1 MKCGAALV
9 RADAAHEVDA
19 RHVTVLIAFVD
30 PESELGA
37 ALSERIKGNILRLS
51 TSEVFTL
58 AYLAWGPRRIPRGA
72 CRTVGK
78 K

>member
-37 ALSERIKGNILRLS
+37 ALSERIRGRNILRLS
-51 TSEVFTL
+51 TSEVARWRISL
-58 AYLAWGPRRIPRGA
+58 GGPGALRARSIPE
-72 CRTVGK
+72 
-78 K
+78 